1 MNDIELSSVSPEGQ
15 GKGLS
20 SLLSAKSGSQ
30 VTVVDLGHE
39 TAKCTRH
46 YGFSV
51 PELLNSETH
60 GGINVAKP
68 GMHRYVDKWDGQEY
82 QNGVLRWQIVK
93 GQEIGEGGCF
103 DHSVSWTLDNCSGKR
118 WDTATITVYA
128 CGHDVAPGCIGKD
141 GKPYTSISRPL
152 CVEHIGDVGVTLKGV
167 NWGDIPRKYAS
178 DNRSIVYRFDATVRM
193 GLADRG
199 RLLTVKLLHGG
210 QELGTADF
218 KVQ

>member
-39 TAKCTRH
+39 PAKYTRH

-51 PELLNSETH
+51 PELLNSEEH
-60 GGINVAKP
+60 GRVDIAKP

-93 GQEIGEGGCF
+93 GQEIREGEYF

-118 WDTATITVYA
+118 WDTVTIPVCA
-128 CGHDVAPGCIGKD
+128 CDHDVATGCIGKD
-141 GKPYTSISRPL
+141 G
-152 CVEHIGDVGVTLKGV
+152 VEHIGDVRVTLKGF

-178 DNRSIVYRFDATVRM
+178 DNRSIVYRFDTTVRM

-210 QELGTADF
+210 QELGKTDF
-218 KVQ
+218 KIQ